1 MTDARKT
8 PEDQVLQ
15 HYREH
20 VAGEP
25 PAHLDAFI
33 LAAAHRETP
42 AHKPNLWQR
51 WVQACQKP
59 RWQVA
64 FASLVGVAFML
75 ALVQRTP
82 EQVPTLD
89 SSPAPKTSSF
99 AAKKEAAEAP
109 ASVARSMAAPA
120 GAMSAPAPAPVA
132 PMAELAAP
140 AQSESVSA
148 DMVEEAKV
156 SKRPG
161 EAPAKFIDDQLRE
174 VIRLQNAGQTKAADE
189 LMATL
194 HKRFPKENLA
204 ARLKEL
210 QKN

>member
-8 PEDQVLQ
+8 PEEQVLQ
-15 HYREH
+15 HFREH
-20 VAGEP
+20 STGEP

-33 LAAAHRETP
+33 LAAAHREAP
-42 AHKPNLWQR
+42 APKPNLWQR

-64 FASLVGVAFML
+64 FASLVGVALML

-82 EQVPTLD
+82 EQVPTYD
-89 SSPAPKTSSF
+89 STPAPKTSSF
-99 AAKKEAAEAP
+99 AARKEAADAP

-120 GAMSAPAPAPVA
+120 GAMPAPAP
-132 PMAELAAP
+132 MADFVAP
-140 AQSESVSA
+140 AQSESISA
-148 DMVEEAKV
+148 EMAEEAKV
-156 SKRPG
+156 SKRPAA
-161 EAPAKFIDDQLRE
+161 APAKFIDDQLRE
-174 VIRLQNAGQTKAADE
+174 VIRLQNAGQTKAADD

-204 ARLKEL
+204 DRLKEL